1 MGIVRTGGGIFKRM
15 IMALAVMLAASGAAS
30 AEYFGAIAYS
40 PTSGVYGFSYDHGS
54 RRDAEARAISECR
67 MRGRGCKIAIWFKN
81 ACGSVAVGSNGWGLH
96 GQAPAGTQS
105 VQPIAIVRDT
115 RAGAGRSPGPAHR
128 NDNDAESGRLSRK
141 PPRDGHSR
149 VTPGDAS

>member
-15 IMALAVMLAASGAAS
+15 IMALAIMLVASGAAS

-81 ACGSVAVGSNGWGLH
+81 ACGSVAVGSNGWGT
-96 GQAPAGTQS
+96 AWAGT
-105 VQPIAIVRDT
+105 R
-115 RAGAGRSPGPAHR
+115 R
-128 NDNDAESGRLSRK
+128 DAERAANRNCSRYTGGCRTLAWTCTSK
-141 PPRDGHSR
+141 
-149 VTPGDAS
+149 